1 MVKAAVR
8 DYFEKLIGKWY
19 QYEIRNGKL
28 VLKSEEEGIVSINVT
43 KNIAHKP
50 SITPPKITSNPN
62 NTENKLIPTHPLPNK
77 PLSVPSLSGKT
88 PVTDKMMK
96 DFKTLIIDRIR
107 TERIYPFSLLK
118 LKNDTCEVLG
128 ITQGTKPYLGKFS
141 QYIESII
148 TEYQLFVKIEGP
160 NLVLVQ
166 FKK

>member
-28 VLKSEEEGIVSINVT
+28 VLKSEEVRNSSISAT
-43 KNIAHKP
+43 KNNTNKP
-50 SITPPKITSNPN
+50 SITTPKITSNPK
-62 NTENKLIPTHPLPNK
+62 NTENKPIPIQPLPNK
-77 PLSVPSLSGKT
+77 PLSVPSLSGKI

-96 DFKTLIIDRIR
+96 DFKALIIDRIR
-107 TERIYPFSLLK
+107 TERNYPLSLLK

-128 ITQGTKPYLGKFS
+128 ITQGTKPYLGKFA